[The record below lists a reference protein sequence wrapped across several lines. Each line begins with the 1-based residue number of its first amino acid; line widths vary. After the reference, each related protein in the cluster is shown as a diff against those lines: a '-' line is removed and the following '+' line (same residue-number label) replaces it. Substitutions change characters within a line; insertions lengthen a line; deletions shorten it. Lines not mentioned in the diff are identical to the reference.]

1 MDNSIFFCIF
11 AARMV
16 TLGAMQFTAV
26 VLMMLLTLKLFLQ
39 RGKRKES
46 TTVTW
51 ARQMMM
57 AGTALLTVHFALQLV
72 LQLRQ
77 MGITQSVE
85 LNLAML
91 IPASYLLAIAVLL
104 LQRRGQLSRFDW
116 LAGPVTWLVVMML
129 LIGTIATNGLPL
141 LNDTPMLRQ
150 AETLGAVLYMLMQA
164 YYTWRHSTNLTT
176 MQHILSDYYD
186 ADASSMLRWMQTSI
200 AGLMVLALMVPLAIF
215 GSGTWLIIIAMS
227 IYFFLFYLVDSFCY
241 YLNSPAPAKIQ
252 EAEENADETLEKE
265 QNIARVTQPLP
276 LPSEIGEAISRWMAQ
291 GGYRKSGLLQ
301 PLAAADI
308 GIPKYLLKEWLR
320 QQNLKYSEWIAGLRV
335 EEAKRIIQEHPD
347 WSNDTVAQH
356 CGFADRTVLQRTFK
370 KVEGITPQ
378 QFCNQL

>member
-1 MDNSIFFCIF
+1 
-11 AARMV
+11 MV

-26 VLMMLLTLKLFLQ
+26 VLMLLLTLKLFLQ

-46 TTVTW
+46 TTITW

-186 ADASSMLRWMQTSI
+186 ADARSMLRWMQTSI